1 MTEHHLIEPE
11 RRDLAESLRQQG
23 YCMIDRTVKVTI
35 PLKESMDFARYCRI
49 PLEIQEGEVE
59 LERISEI
66 AEDSFLLDSRFMPT
80 AQASE
85 EDIRREIRIWVE
97 RMQKCFVC
105 RCKGE
110 IAGFLELSYD
120 ESHPAEAEIK
130 LAAVDAKYRVAGVAL
145 SLYAGVARFCRE
157 QGLKRLWGRT
167 SSRNMPVVNLYATL
181 GASFS
186 LPLDV
191 YARSNDNA

>member
-1 MTEHHLIEPE
+1 MNEHRLIEPE
-11 RRDLAESLRQQG
+11 HRDLAESLRRQG
-23 YCMIDRTVKVTI
+23 YCMIDRTLKVTI

-49 PLEIQEGEVE
+49 PLEIQEGES
-59 LERISEI
+59 ERISEI
-66 AEDSFLLDSRFMPT
+66 AEASFLLDSRFMPT

-85 EDIRREIRIWVE
+85 EEIRREIRIWVE
-97 RMQKCFVC
+97 RMKKCFVC

-110 IAGFLELSYD
+110 IAGFLELSQD

-145 SLYAGVARFCRE
+145 SLYAGVASFCRE
-157 QGLKRLWGRT
+157 QGMKRLWGRT
-167 SSRNMPVVNLYATL
+167 SSRNMPVINLYATL

-191 YARSNDNA
+191 YARSNENA